1 MLISNNVGV
10 MNNAESIRTWKQTPV
25 EISFASRL
33 VEKNYA
39 PVVESVDN
47 ERKMETYDSAAG
59 SVTPP
64 HRLL

>member
-25 EISFASRL
+25 EISFTSRL

-39 PVVESVDN
+39 PVVESVEN
-47 ERKMETYDSAAG
+47 GNVRFCSRVRDSTAQIIIK
-59 SVTPP
+59 
-64 HRLL
+64 

>member
-25 EISFASRL
+25 EISFTSRL

-39 PVVESVDN
+39 PVVESV
-47 ERKMETYDSAAG
+47 EMETYDSAAG